1 MDVWRQSGEKR
12 CWGGGAL
19 NDESSQGWDIV
30 LGNPPYGA
38 DMGDK
43 KQIYKGIYKY
53 TISGALDSY
62 KFFVE
67 LGYNLL
73 GLGVLSF
80 ITPISITSSKSN
92 ANLHKLLLS
101 QCEQIKVSSYGN
113 SPARIFL
120 NADQRVSIITF
131 TKTFSPCKNL
141 LTTQVNLRDKNT
153 PIQSIID
160 NLCFINS
167 LDFVKEGA
175 FAKIGLKTEKD
186 ILHKLYTHKCTFKEL
201 MQGEEKVYY
210 RSTGGRYYDL
220 YTSYSTTSSTTQKS
234 FFATESQVLVAIMS
248 STLFWWYRNLY
259 SEGRHSYIYEFES
272 FPIPYFGNTIIE
284 SLRDLGERY
293 EGDLEA
299 NAEYRNGVKTYI
311 IRKSKPIIDEID
323 SILCPLYGLSEE
335 ERDFIIN
342 FQVKFRTDT

>member
-1 MDVWRQSGEKR
+1 
-12 CWGGGAL
+12 
-19 NDESSQGWDIV
+19 
-30 LGNPPYGA
+30 
-38 DMGDK
+38 MGDK